1 MVLTV
6 EAIHVVD
13 NQKYL
18 FCFRLQEQRDQG
30 SEGRLRRVRG
40 SRHGQRGRRKSSSS
54 QAPAGLFS
62 NLIVK

>member
-1 MVLTV
+1 MY
-6 EAIHVVD
+6 
-13 NQKYL
+13 QRC
-18 FCFRLQEQRDQG
+18 CFRLQEQRDQG

-40 SRHGQRGRRKSSSS
+40 PRHGQRGRRKSSSS